1 MPHFGDTLRQRM
13 PADSYDTIIVGA
25 GIIGLAVAREVL
37 ARRPGARLLVVEREA
52 EPAQHQTGHNSGV
65 IHAGVY
71 YAPGSLKAKLCVDG
85 AARMYAY
92 CEQRDIPF
100 KRIGKLIIALDEGEL
115 AALEEIGRR
124 ANTNGVHGMRRL
136 DADGL
141 REVEPNATG
150 VAALHSPNTGIVDFG
165 VVGARLAEDVRAAGG
180 ELRFGWQVAGVEA
193 RDRAIRLRCAH
204 GDEVEGARAIFC
216 AGLWSDRLAVLA
228 GAGPEP
234 RIVPFRGG
242 YLRLVPERRSLV
254 RGLIYPVPDP
264 SLPFLGVHLTPRVDG
279 EVLLGPSALLVGA
292 RDAYALRTL
301 RAADIRDTLTW
312 PGTWRMMARWWR
324 TGVDELRLASSRA
337 AFAAQA
343 SRYVPGVRAEDLRPA
358 FGGVRAQAVA
368 RDGRLVDDFLLSAT
382 PRAIH
387 VRNAPSPAATS
398 SLALAGQIVDAADE
412 L

>member
-1 MPHFGDTLRQRM
+1 MHDAASSRYDTL
-13 PADSYDTIIVGA
+13 IVGA
-25 GIIGLAVAREVL
+25 GILGLAVAREIL
-37 ARRPGARLLVVEREA
+37 ARRPGSRVLVVEREGA
-52 EPAQHQTGHNSGV
+52 PAAHQTGHNSGV

-71 YAPGSLKAKLCVDG
+71 YAPGSLKARLCVEG
-85 AARMYAY
+85 AARMYDY
-92 CEQRDIPF
+92 CEHRGIDVN
-100 KRIGKLIIALDEGEL
+100 RIGKLIVALDPAEVP
-115 AALEEIGRR
+115 ALEELARR
-124 ANTNGVHGMRRL
+124 ANANGVAGMRRL

-141 REVEPNATG
+141 REVEPGAAG
-150 VAALHSPNTGIVDFG
+150 VAAVHSPNTGIVDFG
-165 VVGARLAEDVRAAGG
+165 AVCRRLAADVREAGG
-180 ELRFGWQVAGVEA
+180 EVRFGWQVASVDA
-193 RDRAIRLRCAH
+193 TARAIRLRATG
-204 GDEVEGARAIFC
+204 GDEVAGARAVFC

-228 GAGPEP
+228 GADPDP

-242 YLRLVPERRSLV
+242 YLRLAAHRRGIV

-264 SLPFLGVHLTPRVDG
+264 GLPFLGIHLTPRIDG

-292 RDAYALRTL
+292 RDGYSLRTL
-301 RAADIRDTLTW
+301 RAGDIRDTVTW

-324 TGVDELRLASSRA
+324 TGVSELRLAASRD

-343 SRYVPGVRAEDLRPA
+343 SRYVPGVRGEDLLPA

-368 RDGRLVDDFLLSAT
+368 RDGRLVDDFLLSGT

-398 SLALAGQIVDAADE
+398 SLALADLIVDAADE